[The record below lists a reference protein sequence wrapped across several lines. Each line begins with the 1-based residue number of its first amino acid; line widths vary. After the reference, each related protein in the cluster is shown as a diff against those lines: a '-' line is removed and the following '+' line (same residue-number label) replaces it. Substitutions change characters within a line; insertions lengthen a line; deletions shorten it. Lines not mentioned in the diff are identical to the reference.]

1 MMIEGIILSCFIGAV
16 SAPWLHRFFPKAAG
30 VLLAFMPAAAFAA
43 VLLAQSGSGSL
54 TSASGYFSVDGF
66 SALFAL
72 LVSGIGTLI
81 LLYTQGYLHNEA
93 FLGRFLLCLMAFMG
107 SMLGLVFSNHLL
119 MLFIFWELTSFTSY
133 LLIGFNHEDSRAREA
148 ALRAMLVTVSGGLVL
163 LAGLLL
169 MVEASGTWY
178 LSELLAQK
186 EVLREHAYYLP
197 ILICVALGAFTK
209 SAQFPFHF
217 WLPGAMQ
224 APTPASAYLH
234 SSTMVK
240 AGVYLLAR
248 LFPIMGGTPEWSGL
262 LTTIG
267 ALTFLVGAMMAL
279 GQHILKR
286 LLAYTTVSAL
296 GAMVLLIG
304 VGTSYTIK
312 AMVIFL
318 VAHAFYKAALF
329 MVAGALTHETG
340 EKSVDAL
347 SGLRKVMPFTFA
359 GALIAGLSMGGVPP
373 LFGFVAK
380 EVWLHALGAN
390 PALTVATIVGGVAYM
405 MVGLSVG
412 WKPFSGVK
420 ESHTGV
426 HEAPWLMRIGP
437 LVLGACSILLAFYC
451 GAIGKQYIAPAASAI
466 YGDFIKVDLH
476 LWEGFN
482 RYFWM
487 SLTAIVIGVV
497 AYRMRP
503 VLRASATRLEGLA
516 PLGSEATYQRILN
529 GLLGLAGWVT
539 RRLQTGLLRNY
550 IRIAVVFTLGLML
563 CAYLHQSTPIQGG
576 LFSGFLP
583 QLGVLL
589 GVMAAA
595 VFGAVLTTSRLAAIL
610 CLGVVGYGIAILFS
624 FYGAPDLAMTQLV
637 IESLTVILIALAFYH
652 LPNKRHPSS
661 RRTRSADGIIA
672 TLFGLAIM
680 FLVLIAQQVEHPTP
694 VSDFFLEQ
702 SYLAAHGRNVVNV
715 ILVDFRALDT
725 LGEITVLFVAALG
738 GVALLKLKPKNEEQK

>member
-1 MMIEGIILSCFIGAV
+1 
-16 SAPWLHRFFPKAAG
+16 
-30 VLLAFMPAAAFAA
+30 
-43 VLLAQSGSGSL
+43 
-54 TSASGYFSVDGF
+54 
-66 SALFAL
+66 
-72 LVSGIGTLI
+72 
-81 LLYTQGYLHNEA
+81 LLYTQGYLQKDK

-133 LLIGFNHEDSRAREA
+133 LLIGFNHEDGRAREA

-169 MVEASGTWY
+169 MVQATGTWY

-186 EVLREHAYYLP
+186 EGLREHAYYIP
-197 ILICVALGAFTK
+197 ILICIALGAFTK

-248 LFPIMGGTPEWSGL
+248 LFPVMGGTPEWSGL

-267 ALTFLVGAMMAL
+267 ALTFMVGAIMAL

-304 VGTSYTIK
+304 IGTAYTIK

-347 SGLRKVMPFTFA
+347 SGLRRVMPFTFI

-380 EVWLHALGAN
+380 EVWLHAVGAS
-390 PALTVATIVGGVAYM
+390 PGLILATVIGGVAYM

-412 WKPFSGVK
+412 WKPFVGENK
-420 ESHTGV
+420 NRADV

-437 LVLGACSILLAFYC
+437 LLLGVGSILLAFYC
-451 GAIGKQYIAPAASAI
+451 GAIGKQYIAPAANVV
-466 YGDFIKVDLH
+466 YGDLIKVDLH

-487 SLTAIVIGVV
+487 SLTAIILGVI

-503 VLRASATRLEGLA
+503 VLLASATRLHVLA
-516 PLGSEATYQRILN
+516 PLGSEAAYQRALK
-529 GLLGLAGWVT
+529 GLLGLAGLVT

-563 CAYLHQSTPIQGG
+563 SAYLHQRTPIHAGV
-576 LFSGFLP
+576 FSGILP
-583 QLGVLL
+583 QLGLL
-589 GVMAAA
+589 LVIMAAA
-595 VFGAVLTTSRLAAIL
+595 VIGAVLTASRLAAIL
-610 CLGVVGYGIAILFS
+610 CLGIVGYGIAILFS

-652 LPNKRHPSS
+652 LPNKRHQSS
-661 RRTRSADGIIA
+661 RRTRYTDGLIA
-672 TLFGLAIM
+672 TLFGLAIL